1 MHTPS
6 LHLVSLCRSDD
17 AADHLYF
24 TCMSNREFKSP
35 EVLIWTLFKYNFLFR
50 YNWTCSTNFRLDM
63 PSYDCFKSDVMKKA
77 ELSMNVS
84 KMSIPAVWLHK
95 DAQEFLFTL
104 TVEKDGQHSVAT
116 QSIRLIQDTEHILRC
131 VRIFHL
137 WTPLSALVSLKVHYG
152 T

>member
-6 LHLVSLCRSDD
+6 LHLVSLCCSDN
-17 AADHLYF
+17 AAGHLYF

-35 EVLIWTLFKYNFLFR
+35 EVLIWTSFKFNFLFR
-50 YNWTCSTNFRLDM
+50 YNWTCSTNFRLDN
-63 PSYDCFKSDVMKKA
+63 PSFDCFKSDVMKNA
-77 ELSMNVS
+77 ELIMNVS
-84 KMSIPAVWLHK
+84 KISIPAVWLRNNG
-95 DAQEFLFTL
+95 QEFLFTL
-104 TVEKDGQHSVAT
+104 TVEKDGQQSVTT

-137 WTPLSALVSLKVHYG
+137 WTPLSALGSLKVHYG